1 MDNDTLMDY
10 LANGTMD
17 NDTLM
22 DYLANGTMENDTLL
36 DFFKLDETIK
46 AVSSYLSILIVV
58 FGTVG
63 NGLTLLM
70 MTSRQCRKSSF
81 TVYITAL
88 AVVDIIVLWVWP
100 FSYWLFD
107 TFEIDIEGSHSAICK
122 LSTLMTYWGQQVASW
137 LVVALTV
144 ERFYC
149 THFPIQTRFYCHQ
162 KTGMKV
168 VSALITVLLLINS
181 HILYGFTTIEAYGND
196 SVCGIESGVY
206 EKFFTSYF
214 SLIEIVLLFLIPGV
228 VIVICNV
235 ATVVKVSRIGQQ
247 LNSAVSEEIRG
258 KVKQATIVTFIVSTT
273 FIFLVGP
280 LGIYV
285 VIWPFAFSESADLYR
300 DQFGSKEDMIV
311 FAVVSTMAQIHHSVN
326 FILYVASG
334 TRFRQDLKMV
344 LCGSR
349 VHMQQRPISH
359 SNEANCTKII
369 K

>member
-88 AVVDIIVLWVWP
+88 AVVDIIVLWVWL

-107 TFEIDIEGSHSAICK
+107 TFEIDIEGSNSAMCK

-149 THFPIQTRFYCHQ
+149 THFPIQARWYCHQ

-181 HILYGFTTIEAYGND
+181 HILYGFTTVEAYGND
-196 SVCGIESGVY
+196 SVCG
-206 EKFFTSYF
+206 
-214 SLIEIVLLFLIPGV
+214 LWCL
-228 VIVICNV
+228 
-235 ATVVKVSRIGQQ
+235 
-247 LNSAVSEEIRG
+247 
-258 KVKQATIVTFIVSTT
+258 
-273 FIFLVGP
+273 
-280 LGIYV
+280 
-285 VIWPFAFSESADLYR
+285 
-300 DQFGSKEDMIV
+300 
-311 FAVVSTMAQIHHSVN
+311 
-326 FILYVASG
+326 
-334 TRFRQDLKMV
+334 
-344 LCGSR
+344 
-349 VHMQQRPISH
+349 
-359 SNEANCTKII
+359 
-369 K
+369 